1 MPGPDPEAVN
11 ATFLYDC
18 VTVCM
23 PISLPMCQSACL
35 LLCLCVSLYAHFYAY
50 VSAYMRVFMPVFQ
63 PACLL
68 SVLRIRKKPTPD
80 PGSQTHIFQ
89 SLVTVFG

>member
-11 ATFLYDC
+11 AFLYDF
-18 VTVCM
+18 VTVCLHF
-23 PISLPMCQSACL
+23 SLSMCHSACL

-50 VSAYMRVFMPVFQ
+50 LSAYMRVFMPVFQ

-68 SVLRIRKKPTPD
+68 SVLRIR
-80 PGSQTHIFQ
+80 IRC
-89 SLVTVFG
+89 LL